1 MHKTHN
7 TYLMLVLKYGSYC
20 NFIIAFK
27 FIYTGSEL
35 I

>member
-1 MHKTHN
+1 MYKKQN

-20 NFIIAFK
+20 NFIIALRCIF
-27 FIYTGSEL
+27 TGSEL